1 MIKTQIHQLNSQFY
15 ARFAQDF
22 SATRQRIQPG
32 VNTVLEG
39 VSRTASILDLGCG
52 NGSVVRSLAGR
63 GHKGSYLGIDFSEEL
78 ITIARS
84 TQTHPEAHFIAA
96 DLCNP
101 EWSVEVQAGFEQV
114 FCFAALH
121 HIPGMEERLRV
132 VQQAASLMADQ
143 AGMTVSVWNFLASPR
158 LKKRILPW
166 SVINIADEDVDPG
179 DYLLDW
185 RRGGSGIRYVHHF
198 TEEEL
203 GKLAEAAGLQVVGT
217 FYSDGENGRLGMY
230 QRWINTR

>member
-1 MIKTQIHQLNSQFY
+1 M
-15 ARFAQDF
+15 
-22 SATRQRIQPG
+22 
-32 VNTVLEG
+32 
-39 VSRTASILDLGCG
+39 
-52 NGSVVRSLAGR
+52 
-63 GHKGSYLGIDFSEEL
+63 
-78 ITIARS
+78 
-84 TQTHPEAHFIAA
+84 
-96 DLCNP
+96 
-101 EWSVEVQAGFEQV
+101 EVQAGFEQV